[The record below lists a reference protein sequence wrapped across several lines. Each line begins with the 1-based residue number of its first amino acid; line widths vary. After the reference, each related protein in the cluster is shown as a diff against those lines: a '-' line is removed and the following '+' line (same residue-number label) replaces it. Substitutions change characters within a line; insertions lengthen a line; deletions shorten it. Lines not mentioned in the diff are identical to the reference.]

1 MTNGHLTK
9 YPDLFASTYWGRFEA
24 GPGTRNAIEARNKF
38 AEQFNLTKRIMVSRR
53 AFKIVELLGGTAFD
67 HAEYYYT
74 KTRSIVVIAS
84 NYDGIEKALAIGFEL
99 YPESLYSDR
108 TQTVFKVFENQKALA
123 GFVRAIEKGMKSC

>member
-1 MTNGHLTK
+1 MINGYLTK

-24 GPGTRNAIEARNKF
+24 EPGTSAAIEARNKF
-38 AEQFNLTKRIMVSRR
+38 AEQLQLTRRIMVSRR
-53 AFKIVELLGGTAFD
+53 AFKIVELLGVPAFD

-84 NYDGIEKALAIGFEL
+84 NYDGIEKALGIGFEL
-99 YPESLYSDR
+99 YPDSLYSDR